1 MKGID
6 TLIRLHRQHLD
17 VKRVYRTDMETQRF
31 ELENRIRALQLD
43 FENERKIAAVTL
55 EARQTFPAYGE
66 RMTRSLRALAGEMI
80 EVDAEIE
87 RLNDEIAEAFQ
98 TLKGY
103 ELTRDARATRAAEE
117 QARRERHQLD
127 EIGATQ
133 HRRSMTPYTK
143 EQ

>member
-17 VKRVYRTDMETQRF
+17 VKRVYRTNMETQRV
-31 ELENRIRALQLD
+31 ELENRTRALQLD
-43 FENERKIAAVTL
+43 FKNERKTAAVSL
-55 EARQTFPAYGE
+55 EARQTLPAYAE

-80 EVDAEIE
+80 EIDAEIE

-103 ELTRDARATRAAEE
+103 ELTRDARRQKAEKE
-117 QARRERHQLD
+117 QAQRERFDLD
-127 EIGATQ
+127 EIGAIQ
-133 HRRSMTPYTK
+133 HRRPTTP
-143 EQ
+143 